1 MIIFHSYNFYFNFD
15 FFSHLAGS
23 YALANAGKAGL
34 PVGCKGCQFH
44 RVIEDFM
51 IQAGDFD
58 KLGDGSGCSSI
69 YGHKFEDETF
79 IAKHTGTQWTNTNR
93 CQFFIKCEWLD
104 DKHVVFGR
112 VLGDSL
118 LVVRKIENVA
128 TGPNNMPKLP
138 CIIAEFGEM

>member
-58 KLGDGSGCSSI
+58 KEMVVDVLPYMGISSKMKLSLQNTLAHSGPTPIGVSFLSNVSGLMISTLYLGGCLEI
-69 YGHKFEDETF
+69 VFLLFE
-79 IAKHTGTQWTNTNR
+79 R
-93 CQFFIKCEWLD
+93 
-104 DKHVVFGR
+104 
-112 VLGDSL
+112 
-118 LVVRKIENVA
+118 
-128 TGPNNMPKLP
+128 
-138 CIIAEFGEM
+138 